1 MTFSFSRKRSSEAD
15 VEVTSLPGMA
25 GPEPVIPEIDA
36 ALAQIFALVGEGIAG
51 ATHALLASDREAAK
65 ELVAQDELIDDLI
78 FDLNRIVEDA
88 LIGPGRRADER
99 RELIVILKMLPDLER
114 NGDLAEHIARRAA
127 HGLGLEMSARSRGLV
142 ERMGEVAATIWRQT
156 ADVVGERLSNEA
168 SAIEDLDDELDDL
181 HIALTA
187 EIVAGNMT
195 TPVTIEL
202 ALIARF
208 YERFGDHAVNL
219 ARRMSILSGGI
230 DAPPTGGAD

>member
-1 MTFSFSRKRSSEAD
+1 MGA
-15 VEVTSLPGMA
+15 P
-25 GPEPVIPEIDA
+25 PV
-36 ALAQIFALVGEGIAG
+36 
-51 ATHALLASDREAAK
+51 
-65 ELVAQDELIDDLI
+65 
-78 FDLNRIVEDA
+78 
-88 LIGPGRRADER
+88 
-99 RELIVILKMLPDLER
+99 
-114 NGDLAEHIARRAA
+114 
-127 HGLGLEMSARSRGLV
+127 
-142 ERMGEVAATIWRQT
+142 WRQT

-195 TPVTIEL
+195 TPVAIEL